1 MTFDNMN
8 ITTKTVVLGSM
19 DAELL
24 RKILKE
30 YIPQFR
36 HCYQQELVLNSEM
49 RSGSFDLNFSISPLG
64 DLKKYS
70 IGSTENK
77 TSKDFRDCIGKVLQI
92 IPFPKPK
99 GGGMV
104 DVRQP
109 LHFSSEERRL

>member
-70 IGSTENK
+70 IESTENK